1 LELTNMSEKKLTN
14 EDFVAGARAMSSGHA
29 AKLAIDKA
37 RTPPPRYQPR
47 FTVKRRGAPV
57 SIAPAEGAIVYFE
70 CHDDDAPRTLLTPAV
85 ADLVCEKV
93 LGIACFATERE
104 HADGWMDWDVE
115 SYPFTMHGV
124 VDEYFAIVWP
134 DGCVEYG
141 EDVFQTNDER
151 LAILRARAAFETSL
165 KK

>member
-1 LELTNMSEKKLTN
+1 MT
-14 EDFVAGARAMSSGHA
+14 
-29 AKLAIDKA
+29 
-37 RTPPPRYQPR
+37 R

-70 CHDDDAPRTLLTPAV
+70 CQDDDAPGTLLTPAV

-104 HADGWMDWDVE
+104 QADGWIDWDVE
-115 SYPFTMHGV
+115 GYPFTLHGV
-124 VDEYFAIVWP
+124 VDKYFAIVWP

-141 EDVFQTNDER
+141 DDRCHTNDDR
-151 LAILRARAAFETSL
+151 LAILRARASFEASIKEKAT
-165 KK
+165 